1 MPLRAYLSVLI
12 FPVLAG
18 IGLWFG
24 GLAVWLFP
32 AFAFITIPLAEL
44 VMKPVTENLTPEQ
57 ESARRDH
64 SKPFD
69 RLVWAFVPILWGLI
83 ALFLVRFDT
92 YALGHELAGAVFTLG
107 IVCGTFGINV
117 GHELGH
123 RRTKFEQ
130 NLSKAALIGS
140 LYVHFFIEHN
150 RGHHAKVSTPDDPAS
165 APKGRTL
172 YGHWV
177 RSVPGTWLEAWNLE
191 KTRLE
196 KKGLSAW
203 SVHNEHL
210 QLQAIQAAV
219 VLAIGLVFGPAAT
232 GGFAVAAVI
241 GFLLLETI
249 NYVEHY
255 GLARRKKDNG
265 RYERVQPIHSWN
277 SDHPVGRALLFDLS
291 RHSDHHANPGRP
303 YHVLRSFPE
312 APQFPTGYP
321 GMVLLATC
329 PPLFFKIMDPRVDHW
344 QARHVAES
352 AAA

>member
-1 MPLRAYLSVLI
+1 MSLKVYASVLI
-12 FPVLAG
+12 FPVLAA
-18 IGLWFG
+18 IGLWMG
-24 GLAVWLFP
+24 GLVVWLLP
-32 AFAFITIPLAEL
+32 IIAFISIPLAEL
-44 VMKPVTENLTPEQ
+44 AVKPVTENMSAE
-57 ESARRDH
+57 EEKARREN
-64 SKPFD
+64 SAPFD
-69 RLVWAFVPILWGLI
+69 RLIWAFVPILWSLI
-83 ALFLVRFDT
+83 LLFLFRFESFV
-92 YALGHELAGAVFTLG
+92 LGHELIGAIFTLG

-130 NLSKAALIGS
+130 HLSKAALIGS

-150 RGHHAKVSTPDDPAS
+150 RGHHAKVSTPEDPAS
-165 APKGRTL
+165 SPKGRTV
-172 YGHWV
+172 YEHWL

-191 KTRLE
+191 KARLQ
-196 KKGLSAW
+196 KKGISPW
-203 SVHNEHL
+203 SLQNEHIQL
-210 QLQAIQAAV
+210 QLVQAAV
-219 VLAIGLVFGPAAT
+219 VGTMIVAFGPAAT
-232 GGFAVAAVI
+232 LGFAGAATV

-255 GLARRKKDNG
+255 GLERNKKDNG
-265 RYERVQPIHSWN
+265 KYERVQPIHSWN
-277 SDHPVGRALLFDLS
+277 SDHPIGRAVLFDLS

-329 PPLFFKIMDPRVDHW
+329 PPLFFKVMDPLVDHW
-344 QARHVAES
+344 QSKHVDER